1 MTRYIPAFFL
11 GLALVA
17 SPGVIV
23 AATPGLTSRPVM
35 TLALAE
41 RLLQA
46 GVREAARNG
55 WPGVVAVVDDAGQ
68 LMALTRMDNAYMRA
82 SVDLA
87 PGKARTAVMF
97 HRPTAILEGAIDGP
111 RPALVTAQGYV
122 MMKGGEPIVIDGQ
135 LVGGIG
141 VSLDTPE
148 HDEQVALAALAGVK

>member
-1 MTRYIPAFFL
+1 MSTFFL

-17 SPGVIV
+17 CPMATR
-23 AATPGLTSRPVM
+23 AAPALASRPVL

-46 GVREAARNG
+46 ALQEATRNG

-68 LMALTRMDNAYMRA
+68 VMALARMDNAYMRA

-97 HRPTAILEGAIDGP
+97 RRPTAVLEGAIDGP

-122 MMKGGEPIVIDGQ
+122 MMKGGEPIVMDGQ
-135 LVGGIG
+135 VVGGIG
-141 VSLDTPE
+141 VSVDTPD
-148 HDEQVALAALAGVK
+148 HDEQIAQAALTILK

>member
-1 MTRYIPAFFL
+1 MPAFFL

-17 SPGVIV
+17 GPMATR
-23 AATPGLTSRPVM
+23 AATPGLASRPVL

-46 GVREAARNG
+46 ALHEATRNG

-68 LMALTRMDNAYMRA
+68 VVALARMDNAYMRA

-97 HRPTAILEGAIDGP
+97 RRPTAVLEGAIDGP

-135 LVGGIG
+135 VVGGIG
-141 VSLDTPE
+141 VSVDTPD
-148 HDEQVALAALAGVK
+148 HDEQIAQAALTVLK